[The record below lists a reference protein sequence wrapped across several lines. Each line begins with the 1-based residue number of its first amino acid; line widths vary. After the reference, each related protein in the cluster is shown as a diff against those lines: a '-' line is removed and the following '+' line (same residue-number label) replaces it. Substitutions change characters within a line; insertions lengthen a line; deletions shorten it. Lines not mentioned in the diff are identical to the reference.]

1 MLFMPKSIMELSNI
15 DNKNY
20 VLLFNKQHYKLSRHK
35 KSKSTLKDVEKDFYL
50 DCGLIFNSQDVPYE
64 DISFLSGQ
72 DLIDNIAFPVYYNND
87 LYPYLFLF
95 NVANKDDKLAVY
107 CTLSYRFEDWLHNIS
122 LRTFASLLT
131 LKLNNDLISVEVE
144 NFIEDGTQFIGI
156 YMKFDLH
163 KNIHE
168 CINQIVSVLLN
179 AHSEI
184 LNKFDI
190 GYAEPIHRC
199 LEFEPQYYQAG
210 LGILNYF
217 GTIVREKYPD
227 KNVKIKIEQNSQSV
241 VMIVETEDGDKEII
255 EKLLHN
261 YELVVM
267 GKKEPE
273 ALLDTQLQILD
284 LKNELRIAHVRIE
297 TQKEQLQYRD
307 NELMDIKSLF
317 QSVLMQNNSS
327 TNHINFSPIISI
339 DMNQITQ
346 LEIAKDIKEISQNI
360 NELIADCHDNILK
373 SYLNTIANDVQK
385 IEKSQNKDQLKE
397 SSALIKIRELIDES
411 NKTGSAIN
419 NFLSTVANG
428 YDNLKIIAKKYNSI
442 AQWCG
447 APQIPLV

>member
-1 MLFMPKSIMELSNI
+1 MQKSIMGLSKV
-15 DNKNY
+15 DDKNY
-20 VLLFNKQHYKLSRHK
+20 VLLFNNHQYELSYHEK
-35 KSKSTLKDVEKDFYL
+35 NESSLKDIEKHFYL
-50 DCGLIFNSQDVPYE
+50 DCSLIFNSEEVPYE
-64 DISFLSGQ
+64 DISFLCGEE
-72 DLIDNIAFPVYYNND
+72 LIENIAFPVFYNND
-87 LYPYLFLF
+87 SFPYFFLF
-95 NVANKDDKLAVY
+95 NVANKDGKLAVY

-122 LRTFASLLT
+122 LRTFAPLLSS
-131 LKLNNDLISVEVE
+131 KLSNESIFIDVED
-144 NFIEDGTQFIGI
+144 FIDDGTQFIGI
-156 YMKFDLH
+156 YTKFDLH
-163 KNIHE
+163 SNIHE
-168 CINQIVSVLLN
+168 CINEIVSVLLK

-184 LNKFDI
+184 LNTFEI
-190 GYAEPIHRC
+190 EYTEPIHRC

-227 KNVKIKIEQNSQSV
+227 KNVKIKIEQNTHSV
-241 VMIVETEDGDKEII
+241 VMTVETEDGDKEII

-284 LKNELRIAHVRIE
+284 LKNELRIAHLRIE

-307 NELMDIKSLF
+307 NELMDIKNWF
-317 QSVLMQNNSS
+317 QSALMQNNSS

-346 LEIAKDIKEISQNI
+346 LDIAKDIKEITQNV
-360 NELIADCHDNILK
+360 NGLIDGCHDNVLK
-373 SYLNTIANDVQK
+373 SYLNTIVDDVQK
-385 IEKSQNKDQLKE
+385 IEKSLNKDQVKE
-397 SSALIKIRELIDES
+397 SSALIKIREFIDES
-411 NKTGSAIN
+411 NKTGSSIN
-419 NFLSTVANG
+419 SFVSTVANG
-428 YDNLKIIAKKYNSI
+428 YYNLKIIAKKYNSI

>member
-1 MLFMPKSIMELSNI
+1 MGLSKIDDKS
-15 DNKNY
+15 Y
-20 VLLFNKQHYKLSRHK
+20 VLLFNKHEYALSRHETNEL
-35 KSKSTLKDVEKDFYL
+35 TLTGVEKHFYL
-50 DCGLIFNSQDVPYE
+50 DCDLIFNSQDVPYE
-64 DISFLSGQ
+64 DISVLSGHELMQ
-72 DLIDNIAFPVYYNND
+72 DIAFPVYYKND
-87 LYPYLFLF
+87 LYPYLFFF
-95 NVANKDDKLAVY
+95 NVANKNSMLRINCSCIYEFADWYYHINLRNFAPLLA
-107 CTLSYRFEDWLHNIS
+107 S
-122 LRTFASLLT
+122 
-131 LKLNNDLISVEVE
+131 KLNNELITIEAKSFIDDGSQ
-144 NFIEDGTQFIGI
+144 FIEVYAEFNLNS
-156 YMKFDLH
+156 K
-163 KNIHE
+163 IHGCMNE
-168 CINQIVSVLLN
+168 IVSVLLKS
-179 AHSEI
+179 HSDV
-184 LNKFDI
+184 LNIYDAEYI
-190 GYAEPIHRC
+190 EPIHRC

-227 KNVKIKIEQNSQSV
+227 KNVKIKIEQNTHSV
-241 VMIVETEDGDKEII
+241 TMIVETEDGDKEII

-267 GKKEPE
+267 GQKEPE
-273 ALLDTQLQILD
+273 TLLDTQLQILD
-284 LKNELRIAHVRIE
+284 LKNELRIAHLRVE
-297 TQKEQLQYRD
+297 TQKEQLQYKD
-307 NELMDIKSLF
+307 KELIDIKSWF

-360 NELIADCHDNILK
+360 NELIAGCHDNILK
-373 SYLNTIANDVQK
+373 SYLNTIANDMQK

-397 SSALIKIRELIDES
+397 SSTLIKIREFIDES